1 MNTPKTFKRTM
12 TSKELNRVV
21 SSFTVY
27 KFVKAMTT
35 SFEDTDAFRLGVI
48 DARGKYLKD
57 PIGKISVFDRLVINL
72 KVLLNMIPDP
82 RIKSQLKYLTTG
94 IGLLAEESAKYGAD
108 PDEVFESIMD
118 YFQEQG
124 LDLDQ
129 YLEEAKKEKPQA
141 ETTGHLEH
149 VGELLYRGS
158 GKTAIKHLAAT
169 HALLTGKPVKGH
181 ELSYKADGSIS
192 LVFGKHEGRPYVQ
205 YKGKNSPAFFDEK
218 GITDYATAMNKPHL
232 VAPFTAALKAASHQG
247 IPADRSYQADAI
259 LRDSDTSMKG
269 NLLRYKLPKPSTRS
283 TFAVHSEI
291 DTASG
296 KKIRSNPDLSGL
308 STDENHFAPLS
319 LTSRKFKMSPKS
331 SKTLGSHIRKASAL
345 LDDPEVSGL
354 LHEISKHE
362 DPSSKTGARRI
373 HFKRFGQA
381 VQEKRHPRTAAGF
394 AAFSKAEI
402 AKEKNKKQ
410 AARLQSHLDYGMKN
424 KKALAKVLRA
434 HEHIDNARNEIFSTM
449 TKDEMPLTPEQGGS
463 HEGIVSELPGEG
475 QVKFVPSS
483 FTIANKG
490 QKDKFKKKNLKENAM
505 KNQRDLFRNI
515 VKNKLNE
522 KKNEDMEKENDEDEK
537 TPSGKKTINIS
548 YEPQNYKK
556 NRTKSLDNLIAML
569 IKKEPVNEDIGIDLD
584 VDDDVAPGGRGG
596 SDEEEERKKL
606 LKKIANALGLQGNI
620 AGISPYDPDISNQP
634 TKFKKLF
641 KQMLKKNKNNKE
653 N

>member
-1 MNTPKTFKRTM
+1 
-12 TSKELNRVV
+12 
-21 SSFTVY
+21 
-27 KFVKAMTT
+27 
-35 SFEDTDAFRLGVI
+35 
-48 DARGKYLKD
+48 
-57 PIGKISVFDRLVINL
+57 
-72 KVLLNMIPDP
+72 
-82 RIKSQLKYLTTG
+82 
-94 IGLLAEESAKYGAD
+94 
-108 PDEVFESIMD
+108 
-118 YFQEQG
+118 
-124 LDLDQ
+124 
-129 YLEEAKKEKPQA
+129 
-141 ETTGHLEH
+141 
-149 VGELLYRGS
+149 
-158 GKTAIKHLAAT
+158 
-169 HALLTGKPVKGH
+169 
-181 ELSYKADGSIS
+181 
-192 LVFGKHEGRPYVQ
+192 
-205 YKGKNSPAFFDEK
+205 
-218 GITDYATAMNKPHL
+218 
-232 VAPFTAALKAASHQG
+232 
-247 IPADRSYQADAI
+247 
-259 LRDSDTSMKG
+259 
-269 NLLRYKLPKPSTRS
+269 
-283 TFAVHSEI
+283 
-291 DTASG
+291 
-296 KKIRSNPDLSGL
+296 
-308 STDENHFAPLS
+308 
-319 LTSRKFKMSPKS
+319 MSPKS

-381 VQEKRHPRTAAGF
+381 VQEKRYPRTVAGF

-548 YEPQNYKK
+548 YEPENYKK
-556 NRTKSLDNLIAML
+556 NRAKSLDNLIAML
-569 IKKEPVNEDIGIDLD
+569 TKKEPVNEDIGVIDSGVYD
-584 VDDDVAPGGRGG
+584 EDDISLGRGG
-596 SDEEEERKKL
+596 SDEEEEKKKM
-606 LKKIANALGLQGNI
+606 LKKIANSLGLEGNI
-620 AGISPYDPDISNQP
+620 AGISPYDPDISTQP
-634 TKFKKLF
+634 TKYKRLF
-641 KQMLKKNKNNKE
+641 LKFLQRNKNK
-653 N
+653 

>member
-1 MNTPKTFKRTM
+1 MNTQKTFKRTM

-82 RIKSQLKYLTTG
+82 RIKSQLNYLTTG

-129 YLEEAKKEKPQA
+129 YLEEAKKVKPQA

-158 GKTAIKHLAAT
+158 GKTALKHLAAT

-192 LVFGKHEGRPYVQ
+192 LVFGKHQGRPYVQ

-218 GITDYATAMNKPHL
+218 GITDYATTANKPHL

-308 STDENHFAPLS
+308 SSDENHFAPLS

-331 SKTLGSHIRKASAL
+331 SKTLGSHIRRASAL

-354 LHEISKHE
+354 LDEISKHE

-381 VQEKRHPRTAAGF
+381 VQEQRHPRTAAGF

-410 AARLQSHLDYGMKN
+410 AARLQSHLDYGMTN

-434 HEHIDNARNEIFSTM
+434 HEHIDNARNEIFGTM

-475 QVKFVPSS
+475 QVKFVPPS

-505 KNQRDLFRNI
+505 KNQRDLFKNI

-522 KKNEDMEKENDEDEK
+522 KKNEDMEKENDEDEDEK
-537 TPSGKKTINIS
+537 RPSSKKTINIS
-548 YEPQNYKK
+548 YEPENYKK
-556 NRTKSLDNLIAML
+556 NRAKSLDNLIAML
-569 IKKEPVNEDIGIDLD
+569 MKKEPVNEDIGPIDLD
-584 VDDDVAPGGRGG
+584 VDADTDAP
-596 SDEEEERKKL
+596 DEEERKKL
-606 LKKIANALGLQGNI
+606 LKKIANSLGTGENV
-620 AGISPYDPDISNQP
+620 AGINPFESEVSKQP
-634 TKFKKLF
+634 SKFKKLF
-641 KQMLKKNKNNKE
+641 KQMLKKNKTNKE
-653 N
+653 K